1 MLVIRARSSL
11 SFTKILKSI
20 NSNEGTLSLEAERS
34 LRRSIS
40 RLRPGLLLSLR
51 TRVGHDSNAT
61 VRKAAVNA
69 YIELILMDINGL
81 ENGAIG
87 ITRDDVSIL
96 SNICNDSSTSVRKVV
111 IEAIATLLQKQHYF
125 KGHFLDPGLLEYLH
139 LLRNL
144 SNGIVNYLN
153 KK

>member
-1 MLVIRARSSL
+1 MLPRSSL

-61 VRKAAVNA
+61 VRKAVVNA

-87 ITRDDVSIL
+87 ITRDDISIL
-96 SNICNDSSTSVRKVV
+96 Y
-111 IEAIATLLQKQHYF
+111 Q
-125 KGHFLDPGLLEYLH
+125 
-139 LLRNL
+139 
-144 SNGIVNYLN
+144 
-153 KK
+153 